1 MQCKACGRYITKD
14 GALYCPQCGALLSE
28 AASKETK
35 RVLYKLANTEGRN
48 YEIIVNESDFIINGE
63 FWYLK
68 DKDFYA
74 SKTKRDIAH
83 LKDFIGMGYLAK
95 RSYRK
100 TLLFVFGGS
109 VLELIKVI
117 IDKITDL
124 IDKANDYLQWINQ
137 SVSMPTW
144 MTYTLNITAGICV
157 FLGIILFF
165 SKKKVIEI
173 SFTNKRICVPQKS
186 MTQQEYAMLYK
197 SIQKAKKHGGKD
209 VY

>member
-1 MQCKACGRYITKD
+1 MQCKACGRYITKE

-28 AASKETK
+28 SASKETK
-35 RVLYKLANTEGRN
+35 RVLYKLANTESRN
-48 YEIIVNESDFIINGE
+48 YEITVNESDFIIDGH

-157 FLGIILFF
+157 FLGLYC
-165 SKKKVIEI
+165 S
-173 SFTNKRICVPQKS
+173 SQRKRLSRFLLRIKEFAFPKR
-186 MTQQEYAMLYK
+186 A
-197 SIQKAKKHGGKD
+197 
-209 VY
+209 